1 MNLYTKESG
10 SGQPMVLLH
19 GNGED
24 SSYFVN
30 QMSFFKSKYHVIA
43 IDTRGHGR
51 SPRGQGAFT
60 LERFADDL
68 KEFLDRRGLRRI
80 ILLGFSDGGNVAL
93 IFALKYPGYVDRLI
107 LNGANL
113 NPFGMKLSV
122 LADVA
127 REYVGVV
134 GKLWLQGKQEKNIHK
149 KELLSL
155 MLYEPWIR
163 PELLRRLKMPTLVVA
178 GSDDM
183 IRERHT
189 RQIARSLPNAK
200 LRILEGTHFIA
211 AENPDAFNQCVD
223 VFLKRTQGGELA
235 QMSRIWG
242 SRRVGQLE
250 KEKMRRAAV
259 LVPLIQKGGE
269 YHVVFEVRAG
279 SLKTQPGEICFP
291 GGAVE
296 RGETPKQAA
305 IRETMEELLI
315 SRRQI
320 RVIAPLDVLEAPGA
334 MEISPFLGAL
344 QGYRWSYSEA
354 EVDHTFSVPLRWF
367 AEHEPERYETE
378 LVTVP
383 EETFPFEDVPGGRDY
398 HWRRGHYDVYFY
410 RREEGIIW
418 GMTAKILRSLAE
430 MYREDIL
437 LK

>member
-30 QMSFFKSKYHVIA
+30 QMSFFESKYHVIA
-43 IDTRGHGR
+43 VDTRGHGR

-60 LERFADDL
+60 LERFAEDL

-80 ILLGFSDGGNVAL
+80 ILLGFSDGGNIAL

-113 NPFGMKLSV
+113 NPFGMKPSV

-127 REYVGVV
+127 REYAGVV
-134 GKLWLQGKQEKNIHK
+134 GKIWMQGKQEKKVHQ

-155 MLYEPWIR
+155 MLFEPWIR
-163 PELLRRLKMPTLVVA
+163 PELLRRLKMTALVIA

-189 RQIARSLPNAK
+189 RRIARFLPNAR

-211 AENPDAFNQCVD
+211 AEKPDAFNQCVD
-223 VFLKRTQGGELA
+223 AFLKQTQGGELA

-242 SRRVGQLE
+242 SRKAGRLE
-250 KEKMRRAAV
+250 KEKIRRAAV

-305 IRETMEELLI
+305 VRETMEELLI

-418 GMTAKILRSLAE
+418 GMTAKILRSLAK

-437 LK
+437 

>member
-30 QMSFFKSKYHVIA
+30 QMSFFESKYHVIA
-43 IDTRGHGR
+43 VDTRGHGR

-60 LERFADDL
+60 LERFAEDL
-68 KEFLDRRGLRRI
+68 KEFLDHRGLRRI

-113 NPFGMKLSV
+113 NPFGMKPSV

-134 GKLWLQGKQEKNIHK
+134 GKLWQQGKQEKNIRK

-163 PELLRRLKMPTLVVA
+163 PELLRRLKMPVLVVA
-178 GSDDM
+178 GSNDM
-183 IRERHT
+183 IRECHT

-211 AENPDAFNQCVD
+211 AETPDVFNQCVAS
-223 VFLKRTQGGELA
+223 FLEQTQGGELA

-242 SRRVGQLE
+242 SRRAGRLE
-250 KEKMRRAAV
+250 KEKIRRAAV

-305 IRETMEELLI
+305 VRETMEELLI

-320 RVIAPLDVLEAPGA
+320 RIIAPLDMLEAPGA